1 MDTEEYGEYAY
12 LGKLFAKLEEESDD
26 EGLKGIAH
34 TITYKVEPDTD
45 LLSINL
51 TEEESIRAADF
62 FTKCFGN
69 TYNIRNAPPD
79 PVTAPPHY
87 TDGGIETIDYLRAK
101 LTPDEFKG
109 FCKGNALKYISRAG
123 KKGEAKQD
131 YEKAKWYLD
140 KLIETI

>member
-1 MDTEEYGEYAY
+1 MTS
-12 LGKLFAKLEEESDD
+12 KRNIPFAP
-26 EGLKGIAH
+26 H
-34 TITYKVEPDTD
+34 
-45 LLSINL
+45 
-51 TEEESIRAADF
+51 
-62 FTKCFGN
+62 
-69 TYNIRNAPPD
+69 D

-123 KKGEAKQD
+123 KKSTDELED
-131 YEKAKWYLD
+131 YRKAKWYLD